1 MVIGFDQTMYMVGG
15 DDGQVVLTVSVQEG
29 DLSGDAVVRLTTRDG
44 TAVCKSLDFVNSM
57 LIQLIFLHSSC

>member
-1 MVIGFDQTMYMVGG
+1 MVGG

-44 TAVCKSLDFVNSM
+44 TALCKSLDFVNST
-57 LIQLIFLHSSC
+57 LI